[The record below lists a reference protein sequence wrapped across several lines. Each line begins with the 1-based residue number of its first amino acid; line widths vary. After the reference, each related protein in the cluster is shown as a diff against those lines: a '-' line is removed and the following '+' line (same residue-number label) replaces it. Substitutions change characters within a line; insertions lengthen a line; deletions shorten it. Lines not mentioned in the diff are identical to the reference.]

1 MDRVSRDRRS
11 MNMSQIRGRD
21 TKPER
26 VVRSLLHCH
35 GYRFRIHRKDLPGTP
50 DIVFPGRRKVILVHG
65 CFWHRHPGCR
75 FAYNP
80 KSNEAFWQQKFCANV
95 DRDTVAQAQ
104 LEARGWKVLVVWECE
119 TKDTEKLT
127 EILKNFLDDDTA

>member
-1 MDRVSRDRRS
+1 
-11 MNMSQIRGRD
+11 
-21 TKPER
+21 
-26 VVRSLLHCH
+26 
-35 GYRFRIHRKDLPGTP
+35 
-50 DIVFPGRRKVILVHG
+50 LVHG